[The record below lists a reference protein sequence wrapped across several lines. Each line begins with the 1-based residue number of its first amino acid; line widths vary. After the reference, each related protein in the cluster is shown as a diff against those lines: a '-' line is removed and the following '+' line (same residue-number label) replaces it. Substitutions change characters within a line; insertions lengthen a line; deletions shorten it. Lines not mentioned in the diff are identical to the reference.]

1 MPASKFVV
9 QAKAQ
14 SICKDLSKMD
24 DNVKPFSAST
34 GWFGRFL
41 KRYNFHNIKIT
52 REPASADTVAVTV
65 WNEVVIPLTPRKYAV
80 FNGILMLCDSDLN

>member
-34 GWFGRFL
+34 GWFSRFC
-41 KRYNFHNIKIT
+41 NIKMT
-52 REPASADTVAVTV
+52 GEATSADTTGCS
-65 WNEVVIPLTPRKYAV
+65 T
-80 FNGILMLCDSDLN
+80 